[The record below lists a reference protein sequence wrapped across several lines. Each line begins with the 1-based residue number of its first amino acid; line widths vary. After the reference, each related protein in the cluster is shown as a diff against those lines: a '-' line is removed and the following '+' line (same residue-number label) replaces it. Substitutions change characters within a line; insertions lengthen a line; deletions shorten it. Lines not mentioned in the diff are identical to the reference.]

1 MHRARAF
8 LTRRP
13 WQSLLP
19 AALLA
24 LAVGCGELPAEAPS
38 TPEPATP
45 SGEGTRY
52 PPSAQPSEARPS
64 AAWAY
69 RLGGPQDDVGAQLAV
84 DGRAEVALVWLSS
97 LREDADRDSVEGQR
111 RALTLAKYGA
121 DGSPRWAREYVRVHV
136 ESPHL
141 GASAGG
147 ELFLSGNASLHAVD
161 FGLGAASD
169 GFLVKFSEDGRPLWQ
184 QRVGQKVHALAVAAD
199 GRALLSAEE
208 WTPEGTLPLVALH
221 DAAGAYVWS
230 RQLDVV
236 EPGTQLQAVALAP
249 SGQALLAGRLAGP
262 LSVDGHTF
270 GQPGRPGLV
279 LLAFDAE
286 GRLAWGRE
294 LQGGEGRITGLS
306 VGPEGTAVLV
316 GEHPE
321 DLTWAGTTLR
331 GAGAFVLG
339 VGPDGSERW
348 LHPLECGAWPSPP
361 TVALERE
368 GSVVAACGSVLSG
381 YAPEGTQHAQRM
393 LSAVSCPEDN
403 CSISSTSLAALPG
416 QGLVLTGSQR
426 HGGPGADWDQEAF
439 LRLLVPG
446 SATP

>member
-1 MHRARAF
+1 MHRANA
-8 LTRRP
+8 LPPRRP
-13 WQSLLP
+13 WRSLLP
-19 AALLA
+19 ATLLA
-24 LAVGCGELPAEAPS
+24 LAVACGELPAEDPS
-38 TPEPATP
+38 PPEPAAPAAQEPT
-45 SGEGTRY
+45 Y
-52 PPSAQPSEARPS
+52 QPSAQPSEARQ
-64 AAWAY
+64 AAWSH
-69 RLGGPQDDVGAQLAV
+69 RLGGPQDDVGAQLVV
-84 DGRAEVALVWLSS
+84 DGRSDVSLVWLSS
-97 LREDADRDSVEGQR
+97 LREDADRESVEGQR

-121 DGSPRWAREYVRVHV
+121 DGAPRWAHEYVRMHV
-136 ESPHL
+136 ESPRL
-141 GASAGG
+141 GASAVG

-161 FGLGAASD
+161 FGLGAAND

-199 GRALLSAEE
+199 GRVLVSAEE
-208 WTPEGTLPLVALH
+208 WAPEGTLPLVALH
-221 DAAGAYVWS
+221 DAAGAFLWS

-236 EPGTQLQAVALAP
+236 EPGTQLHAVALAP
-249 SGQALLAGRLAGP
+249 SGQALLAGHLAGA

-270 GQPGRPGLV
+270 GLPGRPGLV

-294 LQGGEGRITGLS
+294 LRGGEGRITGLS
-306 VGPEGTAVLV
+306 VGADGTAVLV
-316 GEHPE
+316 GERQ
-321 DLTWAGTTLR
+321 DSLTWAGTTLR

-348 LHPLECGAWPSPP
+348 LQPLECGAWPSPP

-381 YAPEGTQHAQRM
+381 YAPEGTQHDQRT

-403 CSISSTSLAALPG
+403 CSVSSTSLAALPG

-426 HGGPGADWDQEAF
+426 HGGPGAAWDEDAF
-439 LRLLVPG
+439 LRLLVADT
-446 SATP
+446 ATP

>member
-1 MHRARAF
+1 MHRTPTVSPR
-8 LTRRP
+8 LP
-13 WQSLLP
+13 WPSLLP
-19 AALLA
+19 ATLLV
-24 LAVGCGELPAEAPS
+24 LAVACGEPPAEAPS
-38 TPEPATP
+38 LEPAIEEPTLQ
-45 SGEGTRY
+45 
-52 PPSAQPSEARPS
+52 PSARPSEAWR
-64 AAWAY
+64 AAWSH

-84 DGRAEVALVWLSS
+84 DGHSEVSLVWLSS
-97 LREDADRDSVEGQR
+97 LREDADRESVEGQR
-111 RALTLAKYGA
+111 RALTLAKYGV
-121 DGSPRWAREYVRVHV
+121 DGTPRWAHEYVRVSV
-136 ESPHL
+136 ESPRL
-141 GASAGG
+141 GASALG

-184 QRVGQKVHALAVAAD
+184 QRVGQKVHALAVAED
-199 GRALLSAEE
+199 GRVLLSAEE
-208 WTPEGTLPLVALH
+208 WAPEGTLPLVALH
-221 DAAGAYVWS
+221 DAAGAFLWS

-236 EPGTQLQAVALAP
+236 EPGTQLHAVALAP
-249 SGQALLAGRLAGP
+249 SGQALLAGHLSGL
-262 LSVDGHTF
+262 LSVDGNTF
-270 GQPGRPGLV
+270 GEPGRPGLI

-294 LQGGEGRITGLS
+294 LRGGEGRITGLS

-316 GEHPE
+316 GERR
-321 DLTWAGTTLR
+321 DSLSWAGTTLR

-348 LHPLECGAWPSPP
+348 LHPLECGTFPSPP

-381 YAPEGTQHAQRM
+381 YAPEGTQYEQRT
-393 LSAVSCPEDN
+393 LSAVSCPDGN
-403 CSISSTSLAALPG
+403 CLVSSTSLAALPG

-426 HGGPGADWDQEAF
+426 HGGPGTDWDQEAF

-446 SATP
+446 TATP